1 MAHSERWH
9 SERKWGVRSVNFIST
24 ELSTHPSRDTA
35 VIFAR
40 PIEKTDGDGDK
51 QSSIWY
57 DEHYRHL
64 VTSYKSLGYSRPRK
78 CSPSPSLRIQKL
90 SLRCRVRAQVGIILV
105 GRASSRPFYISY
117 QRLFP
122 LEASRGSHLH
132 RLLHLGRKALKGFL
146 LAAFFLSFASDLVS
160 SFSRSRELVIPL
172 GLIIGVTVADFLV
185 ETSKELFQSPKQ
197 AHGYGRKLLGVGT
210 VFACIKL
217 LNLYTALPGRMVLT
231 YIGNGGL
238 MQVLWLAWQVQEK
251 DSDKDLEFPATPE
264 QTQL

>member
-1 MAHSERWH
+1 MRLARMIGS
-9 SERKWGVRSVNFIST
+9 KA
-24 ELSTHPSRDTA
+24 A
-35 VIFAR
+35 VPVKDR
-40 PIEKTDGDGDK
+40 PTK
-51 QSSIWY
+51 
-57 DEHYRHL
+57 

-90 SLRCRVRAQVGIILV
+90 SLRCRVRAQVGDHF
-105 GRASSRPFYISY
+105 GRQSKLSALLHIVSETLSKPLPEHVREFPWKQAEVRIS
-117 QRLFP
+117 
-122 LEASRGSHLH
+122 H

-146 LAAFFLSFASDLVS
+146 LAAVFLSFASDLVS